1 MKTNTILI
9 ASFDNNVYHN
19 LVNELDEPK
28 RDIRFAQR
36 GTRVLQEILENHIDL
51 LILDV
56 ELAGM
61 MGTELLPLIKKLRP
75 RLPVILITDDMNK
88 RVRQMAAELGVT
100 YQAFKPISSHE
111 TDAIRSAT
119 QKIIDR
125 GNFNIAV

>member
-1 MKTNTILI
+1 MRTNTILI
-9 ASFDNNVYHN
+9 ASFDSNVYN
-19 LVNELDEPK
+19 ELVKELDES
-28 RDIRFAQR
+28 RREITFVQR
-36 GTRVLQEILENHIDL
+36 GTRVLQEILERHIDL

-61 MGTELLPLIKKLRP
+61 MGTEILPLIKKLRP

-111 TDAIRSAT
+111 TDAIRAAT
-119 QKIIDR
+119 RKIIDR
-125 GNFNIAV
+125 TNFNIAV